1 MTDRYEPHCDCLGGH
16 LDMRPDPNG
25 QWCRAEDPHPVAD
38 DPSGIVQQMPEG
50 RLRAEG
56 RCSTD
61 STMRHFAYAVM
72 VPDPDGDYVEYEK
85 ARATEADLRAEVER
99 LVRNRDMW
107 RGQCDRQAAKLT
119 EMRAALSAIVAC
131 WDGPKY
137 NHFMRPNIDRARAAL
152 SPETDG
158 GQDAPADS

>member
-1 MTDRYEPHCDCLGGH
+1 M
-16 LDMRPDPNG
+16 PDPT
-25 QWCRAEDPHPVAD
+25 DPHPVAD

-99 LVRNRDMW
+99 LREENALMAASLDEEERKCGLSTNGGMW
-107 RGQCDRQAAKLT
+107 RFWARQLREYHAR
-119 EMRAALSAIVAC
+119 RAAI
-131 WDGPKY
+131 
-137 NHFMRPNIDRARAAL
+137 

-158 GQDAPADS
+158 GQSHD